1 MLRYSAFLRLPFSL
15 KNQMTATPTATL
27 SPPDAIWPLVA
38 PVGMPSA
45 PRIHVLSDLHLD
57 TGPYALPSDLE
68 FDILVAAGDIGPI
81 EISIP
86 WLAAIGKPV
95 VYVLGNHEHYGRAFT
110 ETLASAKALAQGSQV
125 HVLERESVT
134 IEGVRFLGA
143 TLWTSF
149 GNWHPELV
157 REASRRMHDYHYIEE
172 GNWRSIGTN
181 DNKQKA
187 RYQKIGIKVRE
198 PEPDTVP
205 KFHPAIAYSEHTQTM
220 KWLERML
227 KADSDI
233 PTVVVSHHAPT
244 FEALRV
250 AGIREYL
257 LKPETWDQRYR
268 DDDLVRVAAYAS
280 PLEDFLQKHAAKIAL
295 WAHGHMHHGHD
306 SLVRGVRVICNPRGH
321 HDKPLTE
328 ESIEAGRLFGVA
340 LTMEHVKRSQEAFA
354 TNPYGGD
361 AFGFEPS
368 LVVDF
373 QDGLMR
379 PIELAL
385 VKPLEKLRELRASA
399 ASYVLYVFEGAEKQQ
414 EAVARCF
421 KDDCAQFREVLDGI
435 DAAICT
441 HIDSFYSS
449 SVIRSI
455 KAPFGQP
462 HEPWGAFEPVT
473 TKDYDKT
480 VATMDEWI
488 AWAERLPRVAK
499 TQLKNWAAQ
508 AYRALAVLDARGI
521 TAVVSRPSLQALREV
536 SKHRVLVMVDLPRDS
551 CQELEWTLDKIIN
564 PGIPR
569 LWSVSVWNTKD
580 CYGDENP
587 GLTMTELAPWDQNL
601 PLVAVEP
608 KRQIYSKTETKE
620 SW

>member
-1 MLRYSAFLRLPFSL
+1 MLGCPARLRHRLILEKS
-15 KNQMTATPTATL
+15 MTSTPTATL

-38 PVGMPSA
+38 PVGMPRA

-81 EISIP
+81 EVSVP

-95 VYVLGNHEHYGRAFT
+95 VYVLGNHEHYDRAFT
-110 ETLASAKALAQGSQV
+110 DTLTAAKALATGTQV

-149 GNWHPELV
+149 GDWHPELV
-157 REASRRMHDYHYIEE
+157 REASRRMLDYHYIEE
-172 GNWRSIGTN
+172 GTWRSKGTN
-181 DNKQKA
+181 DNKQKF
-187 RYQKIGIKVRE
+187 RYNKLGIKVRE
-198 PEPDTVP
+198 PEPGTVP
-205 KFHPAIAYSEHTQTM
+205 KFHPAIAYCEHTQTI

-227 KADSDI
+227 KADSNI

-244 FEALRV
+244 FEALRA
-250 AGIREYL
+250 AGVREEL
-257 LKPETWDQRYR
+257 LQPENWDRRYR
-268 DDDLVRVAAYAS
+268 DDNLVRVAAYAS
-280 PLEDFLQKHAAKIAL
+280 PLEDFLHKHADKIAL

-328 ESIEAGRLFGVA
+328 KSIEAGSLFGIS

-354 TNPYGGD
+354 INPYGGD
-361 AFGFEPS
+361 AYGFEPR

-373 QDGLMR
+373 QDGLTR

-385 VKPLEKLRELRASA
+385 VTPLEKMRELRASA
-399 ASYVLYVFEGAEKQQ
+399 ASFVPYVFEGTEKQQ
-414 EAVARCF
+414 EAVTRCF
-421 KDDCAQFREVLDGI
+421 KSDCAQFRDVLDGI
-435 DAAICT
+435 NAAICT
-441 HIDSFYSS
+441 HIDRFYSS
-449 SVIRSI
+449 GVIRSI
-455 KAPFGQP
+455 ETPFGPP

-473 TKDYDKT
+473 TEAYDKT
-480 VATMDEWI
+480 VATMDDWI
-488 AWAERLPRVAK
+488 DWTEKLPQVAR
-499 TQLKNWAAQ
+499 TQLRNWAAQ
-508 AYRALAVLDARGI
+508 AYRALAVLAARGV
-521 TAVVSRPSLQALREV
+521 TAVVSRPSIQTLREV
-536 SKHRVLVMVDLPRDS
+536 SKNRILVIADLDESTLRDLDR
-551 CQELEWTLDKIIN
+551 ELDKIIN
-564 PGIPR
+564 PSIPR
-569 LWSVSVWNTKD
+569 LWSVSVWSTED
-580 CYGDENP
+580 CYGNENP
-587 GLTMTELAPWDQNL
+587 GLSMAELAPWDQGL

-608 KRQIYSKTETKE
+608 KRPIQLTTKTKE